1 MDRNELLGAFQLAR
15 GEIDVT
21 LWDEAVS
28 RLSALQHNEDLEVVI
43 LLIPSAHIAYGSSS
57 KFVDKGAKEVL
68 LEFHEIQSDYLE
80 RQSTANGWKYR
91 DLKGAFQSAVEKADK
106 LLYFPGN
113 LHLTALGHDIV
124 ASEVSNILLTE

>member
-1 MDRNELLGAFQLAR
+1 M
-15 GEIDVT
+15 
-21 LWDEAVS
+21 
-28 RLSALQHNEDLEVVI
+28 
-43 LLIPSAHIAYGSSS
+43 
-57 KFVDKGAKEVL
+57 DKGAKEVL

-124 ASEVSNILLTE
+124 ASEVSNILSTE